1 MIADALA
8 GITVLDFSQAIAA
21 PYGARL
27 LADMGA
33 TVIKVEPPDGDFSR
47 RLGEPYGE
55 SAVSF
60 NIFNCGKR
68 GIVLDLKNPT
78 ARQAALRLI
87 ERADV
92 LFENNRPG
100 VMKRLELDWV
110 HVSTLNPR
118 LIYASV
124 TGFGQGGPYAQRP
137 ATDILLQAY
146 TGLALGASPDDK
158 PIRIQFALV
167 DLCAGLF
174 ASQAVL
180 AALLRR
186 ARSGVGQHLDI
197 SLAHVAA
204 AVQNYKIA
212 QHRVADG
219 RRQDEL
225 FAGIGI
231 YATRDGYLAISAM
244 RDKYVLGLL
253 QILGL
258 SDLVA
263 DPRFSTSEAR
273 TAQQAALRE
282 RIAAAIRKRG
292 TDELL
297 AAMEAADLMGQKV
310 LDYGE
315 LMADVH
321 ARATGLFHD
330 ISIGNGLRLPIVR
343 LPGAEEG
350 ETVRRPAPRLG
361 QDTYD
366 VLSGAGVH
374 PEVAAELAASVARQT
389 ES

>member
-8 GITVLDFSQAIAA
+8 GITVLDFSQAIAG

-33 TVIKVEPPDGDFSR
+33 TVIKVEPPGGDFSR
-47 RLGEPYGE
+47 RLGEPYGD
-55 SAVSF
+55 SAVPFS
-60 NIFNCGKR
+60 IFNCGKC

-92 LFENNRPG
+92 IFENNRPG
-100 VMKRLELDWV
+100 VMNRLELDWE
-110 HVSTLNPR
+110 HLSALNPR
-118 LIYASV
+118 LIHVSV
-124 TGFGQGGPYAQRP
+124 TGFGQNGPYARRP
-137 ATDILLQAY
+137 ATDILMQAY
-146 TGLALGASPDDK
+146 TGLALGASPDAR
-158 PIRIQFALV
+158 PIRIQLAVV

-180 AALLRR
+180 AAILKR

-204 AVQNYKIA
+204 AIQNYKIA
-212 QHRVADG
+212 QHQAVDG
-219 RRQDEL
+219 RRQEEL

-253 QILGL
+253 EILGL
-258 SDLVA
+258 SRLVA
-263 DPRFSTSEAR
+263 DPRFSTTQAR
-273 TAQQAALRE
+273 TAQQVALRE
-282 RIAAAIRKRG
+282 EIASAIRKRS

-315 LMADVH
+315 LMADAH
-321 ARATGLFHD
+321 ARAVGLFQE
-330 ISIGNGLRLPIVR
+330 ISLGEGLSLPIVP
-343 LPGAEEG
+343 LPGTGRG

-361 QDTYD
+361 QDTCD
-366 VLSGAGVH
+366 VLSSAGVNAD
-374 PEVAAELAASVARQT
+374 VVAELAASTARRAK
-389 ES
+389 S